1 MCGFTTLQLSKQI
14 NRILTG
20 PGKSVE
26 FEKCP
31 EKSWNFLGVLYFFE
45 KLWKS
50 PGILEKYS
58 LIFFIK

>member
-31 EKSWNFLGVLYFFE
+31 EKSWNFLGVLYFFWKIVE
-45 KLWKS
+45 KSWDFRK
-50 PGILEKYS
+50 
-58 LIFFIK
+58 IFLYFFY